1 MNKQTV
7 RDINIK
13 DKRVLIRVDF
23 NVPLNEKNE
32 ITDDAR
38 IVKSLDTLKYCLS
51 QNAKIILMS
60 HLGRPKGKP
69 EAPFSLKPAAG
80 HLSKLLGKKVELL
93 SDCVGP
99 DVEKKVAALKSGEVV
114 LLENLRF
121 HAEEEKNDPAFAK
134 KLALLGEVYVNDAF
148 GTAHRAHASTEGVAK
163 YLPAVAGFLLAK
175 EVEYFDKATS
185 NPDRPFI
192 AILGGAKVS
201 DKIKL
206 ISNLLDKTDTIL
218 IGGAM
223 AYTFYKVLGI
233 GIGNSK
239 FDPAGEG
246 AAREA
251 LAKSKAKGVPIIL
264 PVDRVIAQKMEK
276 GTPTQVVTGDIP
288 EGWSGF
294 DIGPQT
300 RREFKEILAK
310 AKTIVWNGPL
320 GLFEIPPFDE
330 GTRDVAKFVAELSSA
345 SGGKVTT
352 IIGGGDTTAA
362 GMQFG
367 LESKM
372 SHVSTGGGASLEY
385 LEGTA
390 LPGVT
395 ALADKSAQPSADP
408 SSGGKLSF
416 NRK

>member
-7 RDINIK
+7 QDIDVKN
-13 DKRVLIRVDF
+13 KRVLIRVDF

-38 IVKSLDTLKYCLS
+38 IVKSLETLKYCLL
-51 QNAKIILMS
+51 QNAKVILMS

-69 EAPFSLKPAAG
+69 ESQFSLKPAAD

-93 SDCVGP
+93 PDCVGP
-99 DVEKKVAALKSGEVV
+99 EVEKKVAALKSGDLV

-121 HAEEEKNDPAFAK
+121 HSEEEANDPVFAK
-134 KLALLGEVYVNDAF
+134 KLASLGEVYVNDAF
-148 GTAHRAHASTEGVAK
+148 GTAHRAHASTAGVAK

-175 EVEYFDKATS
+175 EVEYFDKAIT
-185 NPDRPFI
+185 NPDRPFV
-192 AILGGAKVS
+192 AILGGAKDS

-251 LAKSKAKGVPIIL
+251 LAKSKAKGVPIVL
-264 PVDRVIAQKMEK
+264 PVDRVIAQKMER

-288 EGWSGF
+288 DGWSGF

-300 RREFKEILAK
+300 RAEFKTILSK

-330 GTRDVAKFVAELSSA
+330 GTRDISKFVAELKA
-345 SGGKVTT
+345 TT
-352 IIGGGDTTAA
+352 IIGGGDTAA
-362 GMQFG
+362 AVMQFG

-385 LEGTA
+385 LEGTV
-390 LPGVT
+390 LPGVA
-395 ALADKSAQPSADP
+395 ALADKNPSLNE
-408 SSGGKLSF
+408 SKL
-416 NRK
+416 